1 MDMFAGLLNGFSI
14 ALTPLNLLFAFLGAL
29 LGTAVGVLP
38 GLGPAA
44 TIALLLP
51 ATYAI
56 SSPVTAIILM
66 AGIFYG
72 SMYGGST
79 TSILLNLPGEAASVV
94 TCIDGY
100 KMAQKGRAGAALGIA
115 AIGSFIAGTI
125 GIVGMTFFAPV
136 IAKFALSFGPPE
148 KFALAVVGLLM
159 AVALS
164 GSSIIK
170 GLIMMALGLL
180 LASVGLDPISGK
192 TRFSFGIIE
201 LQSGFDFVTIAM
213 GVFGLGE
220 IFSSL
225 ESAVKGELVKTKVGH
240 VWPTAKD
247 WVASRWAII
256 RGTLVGFFVGVIPG
270 GGAVISSLVSYA
282 VEKKVAKRPE
292 EFGQGAIQGVAGPES
307 ANNAASSSS
316 FIPLLTLGIPGNAS
330 IAMIFA
336 ALLIKG
342 VTPGPFLIQEHPE
355 VFWGVIASM
364 YIGNVMLLILNL
376 PLVGLW
382 AQLVR
387 VPFGIMAPV
396 IILFTAI
403 GSYSIQS
410 QAFDIYSLV
419 GFGLFGYLLRKLR
432 FEPGPMVLAFVLA
445 PMIEGSMRQSLLMS
459 GGSFSIFVMR
469 PISMVLIGLFAVL
482 VIGQSLVAVRKK
494 SRKTDLKGEEA

>member
-1 MDMFAGLLNGFSI
+1 MDIFAGLFNGFSV
-14 ALTPLNLLFAFLGAL
+14 ALTPINLLFCFLGTI
-29 LGTAVGVLP
+29 LGTAIGVLP

-51 ATYAI
+51 VTYSIA
-56 SSPVTAIILM
+56 SPVTAIILM

-94 TCIDGY
+94 TCIDGH

-125 GIVGMTFFAPV
+125 GIIGMTFFAPV
-136 IAKFALSFGPPE
+136 VAKFALSFGPPE
-148 KFALAVVGLLM
+148 KFSLAIVGLLM

-164 GSSIIK
+164 GFSIIK
-170 GLIMMALGLL
+170 GLIMMAIGLL

-192 TRFSFGIIE
+192 TRYTFGIIE
-201 LQSGFDFVTIAM
+201 LQSGFDFVTLAM

-220 IFSSL
+220 IFARL
-225 ESAVKGELVKTKVGH
+225 ESVVKTEVLTTKVGQ
-240 VWPTAKD
+240 VWPTLKD
-247 WVASRWAII
+247 WVESRMAIL
-256 RGTLVGFFVGVIPG
+256 RGSIVGFFVGVIPG

-282 VEKKVAKRPE
+282 MEKKIAKHPE

-355 VFWGVIASM
+355 IFWGVIASM

-382 AQLVR
+382 AQLLR

-403 GSYSIQS
+403 GSYSIQN
-410 QAFDIYSLV
+410 QAFDIYSLI
-419 GFGLFGYLLRKLR
+419 GFGLFGYVLRKLK

-445 PMIEGSMRQSLLMS
+445 PMIEGSLRQSLLMS
-459 GGSFSIFVMR
+459 GGSFSIFVTR
-469 PISMVLIGLFAVL
+469 PISMTLVGLFL
-482 VIGQSLVAVRKK
+482 ILIIGQGVVDIIKRSSK
-494 SRKTDLKGEEA
+494 ST

>member
-1 MDMFAGLLNGFSI
+1 MEIFSGLINGFSV
-14 ALTPLNLLFAFLGAL
+14 ALTPVNVLFAFLGAI
-29 LGTAVGVLP
+29 LGTAIGVLP

-72 SMYGGST
+72 SQYGGST
-79 TSILLNLPGEAASVV
+79 TSILLNLPGEASSVV

-115 AIGSFIAGTI
+115 AIGSFVAGTV
-125 GIVGMTFFAPV
+125 GIVGLTLFAPK
-136 IAKFALSFGPPE
+136 IAGFALSFGPPE
-148 KFALAVVGLLM
+148 MFSLALVGLLM
-159 AVALS
+159 AVTLS
-164 GSSIIK
+164 GASIVK
-170 GLIMMALGLL
+170 GLIMMAMGLL

-192 TRFSFGIIE
+192 TRFSFGVIE
-201 LQSGFDFVTIAM
+201 LQSGFDFVTLAM

-220 IFSSL
+220 IFTGL
-225 ESAVKGELVKTKVGH
+225 ESAIRSEAVTTKVGQ
-240 VWPTAKD
+240 VWPTVKD
-247 WVASRWAII
+247 WVDSRMAIL
-256 RGTLVGFFVGVIPG
+256 RGTLIGFVIGIIPG

-282 VEKKVAKRPE
+282 VEKRVSKRPQD
-292 EFGQGAIQGVAGPES
+292 FGQGAIEGVAGPES

-336 ALLIKG
+336 ALMIKG

-355 VFWGVIASM
+355 IFWGVIASM
-364 YIGNVMLLILNL
+364 YVGNVMLLVLNL

-382 AQLVR
+382 VQLVR
-387 VPFGIMAPV
+387 IPFGILAPV

-403 GSYSIQS
+403 GSYSIQG
-410 QAFDIYSLV
+410 QVFDIYSLI
-419 GFGLFGYLLRKLR
+419 GFGLFGYLLRKLK
-432 FEPGPMVLAFVLA
+432 FEPGPLVLAFVLG
-445 PMIEGSMRQSLLMS
+445 PMIEGAMRRSLLIS
-459 GGSFSIFVMR
+459 GGSFMIFVTH
-469 PISMVLIGLFAVL
+469 PISMALIGLFALLVL
-482 VIGQSLVAVRKK
+482 GQAVVMFRKQ
-494 SRKTDLKGEEA
+494 SPFQT

>member
-1 MDMFAGLLNGFSI
+1 MDIFTGLFNGFAV
-14 ALTPLNLLFAFLGAL
+14 ALTPINVLFAFFGAVI
-29 LGTAVGVLP
+29 GTAVGVLP

-66 AGIFYG
+66 AGVFYG
-72 SMYGGST
+72 SQYGGST
-79 TSILLNLPGEAASVV
+79 TSILLNLPGEASSVV

-115 AIGSFIAGTI
+115 AIGSFIAGTV
-125 GIVGMTFFAPV
+125 GVVGMTLFAPV

-148 KFALAVVGLLM
+148 KFSLAVVGLLM
-159 AVALS
+159 AVTLS
-164 GSSIIK
+164 GASVVK
-170 GLIMMALGLL
+170 GLVMMALGLL

-192 TRFSFGIIE
+192 TRFSFGVIE
-201 LQSGFDFVTIAM
+201 LQSGFDFVTLAM

-220 IFSSL
+220 IFSGL
-225 ESAVKGELVKTKVGH
+225 ESVAKCDVVTSKVGQ
-240 VWPTAKD
+240 VWPTMKD
-247 WVASRWAII
+247 WAASRWAIL
-256 RGTLVGFFVGVIPG
+256 RGTLVGFFIGVIPG

-282 VEKKVAKRPE
+282 MEKRVSKHPE
-292 EFGQGAIQGVAGPES
+292 EFGQGAIAGVAGPES

-355 VFWGVIASM
+355 IFWGVIASM
-364 YIGNVMLLILNL
+364 YIGNVMLLVLNL
-376 PLVGLW
+376 PLVGIW

-403 GSYSIQS
+403 GSYTIQG
-410 QAFDIYSLV
+410 QAFDIYCLV
-419 GFGLFGYLLRKLR
+419 GFGLFGWMLRKLK
-432 FEPGPMVLAFVLA
+432 FEPGPLVLSFVLG
-445 PMIEGSMRQSLLMS
+445 PMVESSMRQSLLMS
-459 GGSFSIFVMR
+459 GGSFSIFLTR
-469 PISMVLIGLFAVL
+469 PISLALIGLFAVL
-482 VIGQSLVAVRKK
+482 AVGQAAMMLYKRFSN
-494 SRKTDLKGEEA
+494 KT

>member
-1 MDMFAGLLNGFSI
+1 MEIFSGLLSGFSI
-14 ALTPLNLLFAFLGAL
+14 ALTPINVLFAFIGAL
-29 LGTAVGVLP
+29 VGTAIGVLP

-51 ATYAI
+51 AIYVV
-56 SSPVTAIILM
+56 SEPVTAIILM

-100 KMAQKGRAGAALGIA
+100 KMAKKGRAGAALGIA
-115 AIGSFIAGTI
+115 AIGSFVAGTI
-125 GIVGMTFFAPV
+125 GIVGMTLFAPA

-148 KFALAVVGLLM
+148 KFSLAVVGLLM
-159 AVALS
+159 AVTLS
-164 GSSIIK
+164 GSSVVK
-170 GLIMMALGLL
+170 GLVMMALGLL

-192 TRFSFGIIE
+192 TRFSFGVIE
-201 LQSGFDFVTIAM
+201 LQSGFDFVTLAM

-220 IFSSL
+220 IFIGL
-225 ESAVKGELVKTKVGH
+225 ETAIKAEVATTKVGQ
-240 VWPTAKD
+240 VWPTLKD
-247 WVASRWAII
+247 WAASRMAIL
-256 RGTLVGFFVGVIPG
+256 RGTLIGFFVGVIPG

-282 VEKKVAKRPE
+282 VEKKVAKNPE
-292 EFGQGAIQGVAGPES
+292 EFGEGAIEGVAGPES

-342 VTPGPFLIQEHPE
+342 ITPGPFLIQEHPE

-364 YIGNVMLLILNL
+364 YLGNVMLLVLNL

-382 AQLVR
+382 AQLTR

-396 IILFTAI
+396 IILFTVI
-403 GSYSIQS
+403 GSYSIQG
-410 QAFDIYSLV
+410 QAFDIYTLLA
-419 GFGLFGYLLRKLR
+419 FGVFGYALRKLK
-432 FEPGPMVLAFVLA
+432 FEPGPLVLAFVLG
-445 PMIEGSMRQSLLMS
+445 PMIEASMRQSLLMS
-459 GGSFSIFVMR
+459 MGSFRIFVTR
-469 PISMVLIGLFAVL
+469 PISLALIGLFVVLAV
-482 VIGQSLVAVRKK
+482 GQTALTVYKRFFTKP
-494 SRKTDLKGEEA
+494 

>member
-1 MDMFAGLLNGFSI
+1 MDTLTGLINGFSI
-14 ALTPLNLLFAFLGAL
+14 ALTPINLLFAFLGAL
-29 LGTAVGVLP
+29 FGTAVGVLP

-51 ATYAI
+51 AIYAI
-56 SSPVTAIILM
+56 GSPVTAIILM

-115 AIGSFIAGTI
+115 AIGSFIAGTV
-125 GIVGMTFFAPV
+125 GVVGMTLFAPV

-148 KFALAVVGLLM
+148 KFSLAVVGLLL
-159 AVALS
+159 AVTLS
-164 GSSIIK
+164 GASVIK
-170 GLIMMALGLL
+170 GLVMMALGLL

-192 TRFSFGIIE
+192 TRFAFGVIE
-201 LQSGFDFVTIAM
+201 LQSGFDFVTLAM

-220 IFSSL
+220 IFAGL
-225 ESAVKGELVKTKVGH
+225 ETIIKGEIVSTRVGQ
-240 VWPTAKD
+240 VWPTMKD
-247 WVASRWAII
+247 WVASRMAIL
-256 RGTLVGFFVGVIPG
+256 RGTLVGFFIGVIPG

-282 VEKKVAKRPE
+282 VEKKVSRHPE
-292 EFGQGAIQGVAGPES
+292 EFGQGAIAGVAGPES

-364 YIGNVMLLILNL
+364 YIGNVMLLVLNL
-376 PLVGLW
+376 PLVGVW
-382 AQLVR
+382 AQLLR

-403 GSYSIQS
+403 GSYSIQG

-419 GFGLFGYLLRKLR
+419 GFGLFGYVLRKLK
-432 FEPGPMVLAFVLA
+432 FEPGPMVLAFVLG
-445 PMIEGSMRQSLLMS
+445 PMVEGAMRQSLLMS
-459 GGSFSIFVMR
+459 GGSFSVFLTR
-469 PISMVLIGLFAVL
+469 PISASLIGLFALLVL
-482 VIGQSLVAVRKK
+482 GQAGVTLWKRFFTTKP
-494 SRKTDLKGEEA
+494 KGEGR

>member
-1 MDMFAGLLNGFSI
+1 MDTFAGLINGFSI
-14 ALTPLNLLFAFLGAL
+14 ALTPVNVLFGFLGAL
-29 LGTAVGVLP
+29 FGTAIGVLP

-51 ATYAI
+51 VTYAI
-56 SSPVTAIILM
+56 DSPVTAIILM

-100 KMAQKGRAGAALGIA
+100 QMARKGRAGVALGIA
-115 AIGSFIAGTI
+115 AIGSFVAGTVGVI
-125 GIVGMTFFAPV
+125 GLTLFAPP
-136 IAKFALSFGPPE
+136 IAEFALSFGPPE
-148 KFALAVVGLLM
+148 KFSLAVVGLLL
-159 AVALS
+159 AVTLS

-170 GLIMMALGLL
+170 GLVMMALGLL

-192 TRFSFGIIE
+192 TRFSFGVIE
-201 LQSGFDFVTIAM
+201 LQSGFDFVTLAM

-220 IFSSL
+220 IFCGL
-225 ESAVKGELVKTKVGH
+225 ESVIRSEAVTTKVGQ
-240 VWPTAKD
+240 VWPTMKD
-247 WVASRWAII
+247 WVASRMAIL
-256 RGTLVGFFVGVIPG
+256 RGTLVGFFIGVIPG

-282 VEKKVAKRPE
+282 VEKKVSRHPE
-292 EFGQGAIQGVAGPES
+292 EFGQGAIEGVAGPES

-342 VTPGPFLIQEHPE
+342 VTPGPFLIQEHPD

-364 YIGNVMLLILNL
+364 YIGNVMLLVLNL

-403 GSYSIQS
+403 GSYSIQG
-410 QAFDIYSLV
+410 QVFDIYSLV

-432 FEPGPMVLAFVLA
+432 FEPGPLVLAFVLG
-445 PMIEGSMRQSLLMS
+445 PMVESSMRQSLLMS
-459 GGSFSIFVMR
+459 GGSFSIFLAR
-469 PISMVLIGLFAVL
+469 PISMALIGLFAL
-482 VIGQSLVAVRKK
+482 LAIGQSIVVLRK
-494 SRKTDLKGEEA
+494 RLKTNP